1 VIRIAISHYVVRS
14 DDADQFLAQ
23 LRHAVG
29 IKGTGTD

>member
-1 VIRIAISHYVVRS
+1 MIRS

-29 IKGTGTD
+29 IKASD

>member
-1 VIRIAISHYVVRS
+1 MIRS

-29 IKGTGTD
+29 IKGASSPD